1 MFAPRNPVASLA
13 VCLIPVL
20 SLVVGGASLAQTAGD
35 AAEARKGT
43 LERIKVHGP
52 SLEGNLEGDDPTRD
66 VVVYL
71 PPSYAEESARR
82 YPVVYFLHG
91 YTVGAEAYVR
101 FLGLPDSADAAIAN
115 GAREMIVVLPDAF
128 TVYSGSM
135 YSNSP
140 TTGDWEGYV
149 SHDLVTYIDEHYR
162 TIPNR
167 ESRGLAVTRWA
178 GMEPCGSE

>member
-1 MFAPRNPVASLA
+1 MFEARNPVTASRA
-13 VCLIPVL
+13 ASLIPVL
-20 SLVVGGASLAQTAGD
+20 SLVAGALAAQPAED
-35 AAEARKGT
+35 AAGLLQGT

-71 PPSYAEESARR
+71 PPSYAEEPERR
-82 YPVVYFLHG
+82 FPVVYFLHG

-101 FLGLPDSADAAIAN
+101 FLGLPEVADRAIAS
-115 GAREMIVVLPDAF
+115 GTREMIVVLPDAF

-149 SHDLVTYIDEHYR
+149 AHDLVTYIDEHYR
-162 TIPNR
+162 TIANR
-167 ESRGLAVTRWA
+167 ESRGLAGHSVGGHGTLS
-178 GMEPCGSE
+178 M